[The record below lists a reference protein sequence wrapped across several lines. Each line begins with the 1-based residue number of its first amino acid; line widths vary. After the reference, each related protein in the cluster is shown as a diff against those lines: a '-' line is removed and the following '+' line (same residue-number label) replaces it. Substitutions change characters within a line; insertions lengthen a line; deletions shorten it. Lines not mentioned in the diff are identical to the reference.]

1 MCTSKY
7 SNVYISNI
15 NNGLG
20 GDTAVAKALS
30 PVSQYFLPTPQPEIH
45 PPHHVQANLLFALFV
60 CLLLGAEI
68 HPPHPVQANVHLF
81 VSSGRSSLAQCIA
94 MQQERLTILYMY
106 GLQGWVLGIGPKNL
120 FI

>member
-30 PVSQYFLPTPQPEIH
+30 PVSQYFLPTSNPEIH
-45 PPHHVQANLLFALFV
+45 PA
-60 CLLLGAEI
+60 
-68 HPPHPVQANVHLF
+68 HPVQENVHHFLCSF
-81 VSSGRSSLAQCIA
+81 LAVA
-94 MQQERLTILYMY
+94 
-106 GLQGWVLGIGPKNL
+106 
-120 FI
+120 